1 MSPFEQIEAEYRK
14 SPQEQSFFWYVDWHH
29 RYGFVYGNPSFFI
42 MGRPVV
48 RADFNPSFLQVWNR
62 NEADAWYIHAMSGDM
77 KRAWDILPYPLGYLG
92 WERIQGG
99 KRDLR
104 WYRTEDIRRLSRNE
118 PLAAIESLAEM
129 CV

>member
-1 MSPFEQIEAEYRK
+1 MTPYDQIKAKYDQNPQDQFFEY
-14 SPQEQSFFWYVDWHH
+14 YLTWHH
-29 RYGFVYGNPSFFI
+29 RNGFVFSTPDFFI
-42 MGRPVV
+42 MGRAVDKNSFDPTVLAS
-48 RADFNPSFLQVWNR
+48 ADRENQN
-62 NEADAWYIHAMSGDM
+62 AWYIHAMAGNM
-77 KRAWDILPYPLGYLG
+77 ARAWDILPYPLGYVG

-118 PLAAIESLAEM
+118 PLATHAELAEL